1 MNTFET
7 ICSRKSVRSYT
18 GENPSEEELKKIL
31 TAANAAPVGMK
42 AYDSLVLSV
51 ITNKALLDKID
62 KSCREYMNMPD
73 YPMLYGAPTLIVVSS
88 KMAPAPNDNTAYS
101 NAAIVVHNM
110 ALEAVELGLGAC
122 YIWGAVFA
130 MNNSED
136 ILGELKLPEG
146 YVPCCAIG
154 LGKTDEKYE
163 LREIP
168 ENRLKVQTID

>member
-18 GENPSEEELKKIL
+18 GENLSEEELKKIL

-42 AYDSLVLSV
+42 AYDSLILTV
-51 ITNKALLDKID
+51 ITNKTLLDKID
-62 KSCREYMNMPD
+62 KNCREYMNMPD
-73 YPMLYGAPTLIVVSS
+73 YPMLFGVPTLILVSS
-88 KMAPAPNDNTAYS
+88 KMTPAPNDNTAYS
-101 NAAIVVHNM
+101 NAAIIVHNM

-130 MNNSED
+130 LNNSE
-136 ILGELKLPEG
+136 ELLQELNLPDG
-146 YVPCCAIG
+146 YIPFCAIG
-154 LGKTDEKYE
+154 LGKTEEKYK

-168 ENRLKVQTID
+168 ENRIKVQTID